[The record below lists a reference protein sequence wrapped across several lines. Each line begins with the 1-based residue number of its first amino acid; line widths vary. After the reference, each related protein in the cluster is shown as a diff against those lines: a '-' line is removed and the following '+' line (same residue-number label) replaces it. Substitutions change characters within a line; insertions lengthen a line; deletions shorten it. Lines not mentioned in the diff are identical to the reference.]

1 MITIRNETEADYGVV
16 EDVTR
21 RAFYNVYVP
30 GCVEHYLVRAMR
42 GHGDFIPELDFVIE
56 LDGRVIGNIMYTR
69 ARLAGDDGTEKE
81 ILTFGPLSIAPGH
94 QRRGYG
100 KMLMAHSFARAR
112 ALGYDA
118 VVIFGNPSNYVSSGF
133 VSCKKHNICLDG
145 GRFPAAM
152 LALELIPGALDGRR
166 WVYRES
172 PAVAVD
178 EREARRYDDAL
189 EALERERR
197 PSQEAFYILSHSFVE

>member
-1 MITIRNETEADYGVV
+1 MIIIRNETEADYGVV

-30 GCVEHYLVRAMR
+30 GCMEHYLVRTMR
-42 GHGDFIPELDFVIE
+42 GHVDFIPELDFVIE

-118 VVIFGNPSNYVSSGF
+118 IVIFGNPSNYVSSGF

>member
-1 MITIRNETEADYGVV
+1 MIIIRNETEADYGVV